1 MFCYAK
7 TKAKTTWAVTA
18 DMLSHDA
25 AHVIHAIK
33 ALDSLV
39 CTCVLMIVSHET
51 VMVMLIQFCGTF
63 PDIQIKCHIKANTKG
78 LSDTRHPGHP

>member
-1 MFCYAK
+1 MFCE
-7 TKAKTTWAVTA
+7 TKAKTSCAVTA

-25 AHVIHAIK
+25 AHVIYATK

-39 CTCVLMIVSHET
+39 CTFVLMLVNNET
-51 VMVMLIQFCGTF
+51 AMVMLIQFCGTF

-78 LSDTRHPGHP
+78 LSDTRHPGQP